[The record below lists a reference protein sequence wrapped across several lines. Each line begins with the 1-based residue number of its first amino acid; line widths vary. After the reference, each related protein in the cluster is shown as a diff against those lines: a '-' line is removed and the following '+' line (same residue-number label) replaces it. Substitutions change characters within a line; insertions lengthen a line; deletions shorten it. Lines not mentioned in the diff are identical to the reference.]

1 MMLRRRS
8 LLAAA
13 SFWPLLSARAVAQ
26 GRWPARPVRII
37 VPAPP
42 GGGTDTL
49 ARLFAQEFQ
58 GVFGQPFVVENRAGG
73 GGVIGTEAAARAA
86 PDGYTL
92 IVNFSGPITILP
104 HLQAV
109 PYDPLRGFVPIYL
122 PAVTPLL
129 LVVPA
134 NSPLRSVS
142 EALQAARAR
151 QGGLNLCNIGV
162 GSPSHLVGEMFVR
175 AFGVPMTGIP
185 HRGSAPALHDA
196 VAGHCDLLFDSAT
209 SSLAL
214 VREGKL
220 RAIATTG
227 RQRMLT
233 LPQVPTMI
241 EAGAPGIEAGTWSAL
256 FAPAGTPQDVVAALA
271 EAASAFMRSG
281 AQRERFRLL
290 GSDFVDLTGEALAQ
304 FIAAESAR
312 WREVIRAADIRL

>member
-1 MMLRRRS
+1 MLGRRRLLVATS
-8 LLAAA
+8 CWPLLAAPA
-13 SFWPLLSARAVAQ
+13 IAQ

-49 ARLFAQEFQ
+49 ARLFAQHFQ

-73 GGVIGTEAAARAA
+73 GGVIGSEAAARAA
-86 PDGYTL
+86 ADGYTL

-104 HLQAV
+104 HLQPV
-109 PYDPLRGFVPIYL
+109 PYDPLRSFTPIYL

-134 NSPLRSVS
+134 SSAIRTLSD
-142 EALQAARAR
+142 ALQAARGR

-162 GSPSHLVGEMFVR
+162 GSPSHLVAEMFVR
-175 AFGVPMTGIP
+175 AFGVPMTGVP
-185 HRGSAPALHDA
+185 HRGSAPALHDT

-214 VREGKL
+214 VQEGKL

-227 RQRMLT
+227 AQRMES
-233 LPQVPTMI
+233 LPEVPTMR
-241 EAGAPGIEAGTWSAL
+241 EMGAPAIEAGTWSAL
-256 FAPAGTPQDVVAALA
+256 FAPAGMADEIVSALA
-271 EAASAFMRSG
+271 EAAAALMRSE
-281 AQRERFRLL
+281 AQQARLRQL
-290 GSDFVDLTGEALAQ
+290 GSQFVDLRGDALVQ

-312 WREVIRAADIRL
+312 WREVIRTADIRL

>member
-1 MMLRRRS
+1 MLARRT

-13 SFWPLLSARAVAQ
+13 SSWPLLAAPAVAQ

-73 GGVIGTEAAARAA
+73 GGVIGSEAAARAA
-86 PDGYTL
+86 PDGHTL

-104 HLQAV
+104 HLQTV
-109 PYDPLRGFVPIYL
+109 PYDPIRSFVPIHL

-134 NSPLRSVS
+134 NSPLRSV
-142 EALQAARAR
+142 ADAVQAARAR

-175 AFGVPMTGIP
+175 AFGVPMTAVP

-214 VREGKL
+214 VQEGKL
-220 RAIATTG
+220 RAIAMTG
-227 RQRMLT
+227 RQRMQT
-233 LPQVPTMI
+233 LPEVPTMM
-241 EAGAPGIEAGTWSAL
+241 EVGATGIEAGTWSAL
-256 FAPAGTPQDVVAALA
+256 FAPAGTPQEIVSALA
-271 EAASAFMRSG
+271 EAASAFMRTD
-281 AQRERFRLL
+281 AQRERFRQL
-290 GSDFVDLTGEALAQ
+290 GSVFVDLKGEPLAQ

>member
-1 MMLRRRS
+1 MLGRRRLLVATS
-8 LLAAA
+8 CWPLLAAPA
-13 SFWPLLSARAVAQ
+13 IAQ

-49 ARLFAQEFQ
+49 ARLFAQHFQ

-73 GGVIGTEAAARAA
+73 GGVIGSEAAARAA
-86 PDGYTL
+86 ADGYTL

-104 HLQAV
+104 HLQPV
-109 PYDPLRGFVPIYL
+109 PYDPLRSFTPIYL

-134 NSPLRSVS
+134 SSAIRTLSD
-142 EALQAARAR
+142 ALQAARGR

-162 GSPSHLVGEMFVR
+162 GSPSHLVAEMFVR
-175 AFGVPMTGIP
+175 AFGVPMTGVP
-185 HRGSAPALHDA
+185 HRGSAPALHDT

-214 VREGKL
+214 VQEGKL

-227 RQRMLT
+227 AQRMES
-233 LPQVPTMI
+233 LPEVPTMR
-241 EAGAPGIEAGTWSAL
+241 EMGAPAIEAGTWSAL
-256 FAPAGTPQDVVAALA
+256 FAPAGMADEIVSALA
-271 EAASAFMRSG
+271 EAAAALMRSE
-281 AQRERFRLL
+281 AQQARLRQL
-290 GSDFVDLTGEALAQ
+290 GSQFVDLRGEALVQ
-304 FIAAESAR
+304 FIAAESVR